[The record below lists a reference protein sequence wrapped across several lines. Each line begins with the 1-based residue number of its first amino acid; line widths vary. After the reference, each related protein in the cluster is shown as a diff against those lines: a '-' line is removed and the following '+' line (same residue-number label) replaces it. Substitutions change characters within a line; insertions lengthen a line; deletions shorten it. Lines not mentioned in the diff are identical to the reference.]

1 MPAGAPPAQSE
12 VTKRVESLTGLGL
25 EQRLATAIAK
35 NEKSTANM
43 LSALREAGISDASD
57 ATFKAGLVYTAISKM
72 GTSVGSTG
80 RSMLLAAIADGRVS
94 SAPYVEAAA
103 AWLAAFYRKLG
114 AGVPNAVVKVEEDTV
129 NIDMKEFEEAAG
141 VGVVVT
147 EKDMEC
153 AVDEAIEENRD
164 QLLEKRYRFSTGLMQ
179 RGIMEKLRFADG
191 KVVSVLIKTKV
202 EVILGPKTEADL
214 AKPPK
219 IKKPKA
225 PKQANASKEAGKV
238 AVEEKEVD
246 PFEGIPSRF
255 DARDLSSAENT
266 PELLEKHRKATGGKI
281 VTRFPPEPNGYL
293 HVGHAKAMFID
304 FGYAKKMGGDC
315 ILRFDDTNPTVEKT
329 EYIETIKEM
338 VSWMGH
344 KPAKITFSSDYFE
357 QLFDLAVELIKRGKA
372 YVCHQTGDEISRD
385 RKDGVESPWRNR
397 PLEENLRLF
406 ADMRKGKYGEG
417 EATLRM
423 KIDMQHANLVMRDPV
438 AYRVLHSPHPH
449 VGDKWCVYPS
459 YDYTHCIVDSL
470 EWITHS
476 LCTLEFEIRR
486 DSYYWL
492 LEALDLYRPFVWE
505 SARLNLEC
513 TVMSKRK
520 LKELVERKYVRG
532 WDDPRMPT
540 LVGMRRRGYSPNAL
554 NRFCS
559 AVGISRSSNVIGM
572 HVLEHWVRA
581 ELDTTVKRVLA
592 VLRPLKVVI
601 ANYRGDETFSVDN
614 HPKDASMGSRE
625 ITLTKTVYIEKTDF
639 RMEDSKGY
647 YGLALGKSA
656 MLRYAYPIQVL
667 EVKMDSNG
675 EANELL
681 VEMDYGK
688 VKKTKGV
695 LHWVG
700 ENALQFE
707 ARLYS
712 TLFKSGDPSGLG
724 DWLADLN
731 DESEVVLKDGM
742 IEPSAASAERGT
754 SFQFERMG
762 YFCVDQD
769 SRKEKPVFNM
779 TVPLRDSR

>member
-1 MPAGAPPAQSE
+1 MPAGSTPPQAE
-12 VTKRVESLTGLGL
+12 VTGRVEALTGLGL
-25 EQRLATAIAK
+25 EPRLAKVIAK

-43 LSALREAGISDASD
+43 LAALREVGVSDAPD
-57 ATFKAGLVYTAISKM
+57 ATNKAGLVYTAISKM

-103 AWLAAFYRKLG
+103 AWLTTCYRKLG
-114 AGVPNAVVKVEEDTV
+114 AGVPNAVVKIEEDTV
-129 NIDMKEFEEAAG
+129 SIDMKDFEEAAG

-147 EKDMEC
+147 EKDMES
-153 AVDEAIEENRD
+153 AVNDAINENRA
-164 QLLEKRYRFSTGLMQ
+164 QLVEKRYRFSTGLMQ

-191 KVVSVLIKTKV
+191 KIVSALIKTKV
-202 EVILGPKTEADL
+202 EAILGPKTEADL

-219 IKKPKA
+219 VKKTKA
-225 PKQANASKEAGKV
+225 PKQVSQPKEVSKV
-238 AVEEKEVD
+238 VVEEKEAD

-266 PELLEKHRKATGGKI
+266 PDLLQKHHEATGGKI

-293 HVGHAKAMFID
+293 HIGHAKAMFID
-304 FGYAKKMGGDC
+304 FGYAKKMSGNC
-315 ILRFDDTNPTVEKT
+315 ILRFDDTNPTVEKR
-329 EYIETIKEM
+329 EYIEAIKEM

-344 KPAKITFSSDYFE
+344 EPTKITFSSDYFE
-357 QLFDLAVELIKRGKA
+357 QLYDLAVELIKRGKA

-397 PLEENLRLF
+397 PMEENLRLF

-505 SARLNLEC
+505 SARLNLEY

-520 LKELVERKYVRG
+520 LKELVEKEYVRG

-540 LVGMRRRGYSPNAL
+540 LVGMRRRGYTPNAL

-559 AVGISRSSNVIGM
+559 AIGISRSSNVIGM
-572 HVLEHWVRA
+572 HVLEHWVRT

-601 ANYRGDETFSVDN
+601 ANFRGEETFSVPN
-614 HPKDASMGSRE
+614 HPKDASMGNRE
-625 ITLTKTVYIEKTDF
+625 VTLTRTVYIEKTDF

-647 YGLALGKSA
+647 YGLAPGKSA
-656 MLRYAYPIQVL
+656 MLRYAYPIKVL
-667 EVKMDSNG
+667 EVKTDSTG
-675 EANELL
+675 EADELI
-681 VEMDYGK
+681 VEMDYDK

-700 ENALQFE
+700 EYSRAFE

-712 TLFKSGDPSGLG
+712 TLFKSEDPAGLG

-731 DESEVVLKDGM
+731 DKSEVVLGGGM
-742 IEPSAASAERGT
+742 IEPSAAGAGKGT

-762 YFCVDQD
+762 YFCVDDD
-769 SRKEKPVFNM
+769 SSKEKPVFNM
-779 TVPLRDSR
+779 IVPLRDSR